1 MVLKLTPVSKLVIN
15 FISHPI
21 QPINEFGKRS
31 QLLLLFGAHSLVLML
46 KYRPFLC
53 HDRFFYVDGRRSL
66 QSQGDSIAGTTI
78 YVGPASRS

>member
-1 MVLKLTPVSKLVIN
+1 
-15 FISHPI
+15 
-21 QPINEFGKRS
+21 
-31 QLLLLFGAHSLVLML
+31 ML

-66 QSQGDSIAGTTI
+66 QSQGDSIAGATI